1 MRVLHLD
8 TGRSMRGGQH
18 QALLLVQ
25 ALSARGVE
33 CALLG
38 PAGSPLLE
46 RARKAGIETGV
57 LTPSGLRRAARGSDL
72 IHCHDARSH
81 TLAALLAPA
90 PFVVSR
96 RVDFPIQTHWLSRW
110 KYRRAALLLAVSQ
123 AVRRRLEE
131 AGVPA
136 AKIAVVYDGVAVP
149 PGISTLD
156 GDIIAPASEDPRKGA
171 ALVRRAAAGVRFSE
185 DLLRD
190 LPRARALVYIS
201 ESEGLGSAALLAMAH
216 GVPVIASR
224 TGGLPEIVI
233 DGVNGFL
240 VDNDPAAIAEAV
252 ARLAGD
258 RELAARLGAAGRR
271 LVEEQFTI
279 ERMAEKT
286 IEAYRTVLS

>member
-8 TGRSMRGGQH
+8 TGRLMRGGQH

-25 ALSARGVE
+25 ALNARGVE

-38 PAGSPLLE
+38 PAASPLLK

-57 LTPSGLRRAARGSDL
+57 LTPFGLRRAARGYDL
-72 IHCHDARSH
+72 IHCHDARAH

-90 PFVVSR
+90 PFAVSR

-110 KYRRAALLLAVSQ
+110 KYRRAALFLAVSQ
-123 AVRRRLEE
+123 AARRRLEE
-131 AGVPA
+131 AGVPE

-149 PGISTLD
+149 PRISTLD

-240 VDNDPAAIAEAV
+240 VENDPAAITEAA
-252 ARLAGD
+252 ARLAED

-279 ERMAEKT
+279 ERMAERT
-286 IEAYRTVLS
+286 IEAYRTVLT

>member
-96 RVDFPIQTHWLSRW
+96 RVDFPVQTHWLSRW

>member
-190 LPRARALVYIS
+190 LPRARGLVYIS

>member
-96 RVDFPIQTHWLSRW
+96 RVDFPIQRHWLSRW

-286 IEAYRTVLS
+286 IEAYRTVLT